1 MDYKADARAKE
12 IDPAQLTHRAA
23 EDDSI
28 IMAGTREK
36 RRILNAYEENLGWD
50 TPTQ

>member
-1 MDYKADARAKE
+1 MDYKADARSKE
-12 IDPAQLTHRAA
+12 IGQAQPTHWAA
-23 EDDSI
+23 EDDLI

-36 RRILNAYEENLGWD
+36 RRILNAYKKNLGWD